1 MKALVTGFD
10 AFGGDKVNPSSLA
23 VRRLKRKIGGLTI
36 HTVELPTSYARS
48 PIVLRAAIHEVQP
61 DIVLGVGQAGGR
73 SELCLERVAIN
84 VQDARI
90 KDNDGK
96 QPIDRPVVRDGPA
109 AYLSTLPIKAC
120 VAEMR
125 KAGLPAS
132 VSNSAGTFV
141 CNHVFYAV
149 MDMSEAHSMA
159 FRGGFLH
166 IPYIPEQ
173 ASRVGGAPS
182 MSLDDIVRGIEI
194 VLAVSAARQTDLHS
208 VEGRIS
214 WSTRIRPSQIS
225 RPCCTW
231 VASVCRA
238 TFPQTGHRTREQDQE
253 GRRTMT
259 IGSDLL
265 KQHFETLV
273 ADNGQWQS
281 LINDDLVWDLVYAPS
296 LGHPARL
303 SGRERSHALT

>member
-23 VRRLKRKIGGLTI
+23 VSRLKRKIGNLTI

-48 PIVLRAAIHEVQP
+48 PIVLRGAIHEVRP
-61 DIVLGVGQAGGR
+61 DIVLSVGQAGGR
-73 SELCLERVAIN
+73 AELCLERVAIN

-120 VAEMR
+120 VSEMR
-125 KAGLPAS
+125 KAGLPAG

-149 MDMSEAHSMA
+149 MDMAEQHAMG

-173 ASRVGGAPS
+173 AARLGSAPS

-194 VLAVSAARQTDLHS
+194 TLAVSAARQTDLHS

-214 WSTRIRPSQIS
+214 
-225 RPCCTW
+225 
-231 VASVCRA
+231 
-238 TFPQTGHRTREQDQE
+238 
-253 GRRTMT
+253 
-259 IGSDLL
+259 
-265 KQHFETLV
+265 
-273 ADNGQWQS
+273 
-281 LINDDLVWDLVYAPS
+281 
-296 LGHPARL
+296 
-303 SGRERSHALT
+303 